1 MSSAYR
7 VYSLDEEGLVVRARL
22 IEARTDDYALDI
34 ARDLVRAGRGQLWT
48 GTRLVT
54 EFQDGSSE
62 QSRAICD
69 VGQASPGVK

>member
-22 IEARTDDYALDI
+22 IEARTDDDALDI

-69 VGQASPGVK
+69 VAQTSPGVK